1 MDVVETIGRL
11 GDPSEQ
17 PTQVV
22 TIDKVTI
29 DVG

>member
-1 MDVVETIGRL
+1 MDVVETIGEL